1 MATSDQADSPAL
13 RPLLMG
19 LLAWTPWL
27 GALAW
32 LGYRGTGLETA
43 GYLLTLTAVAGVMLT
58 LALLRA
64 LPFASRFRD
73 PELWVLQTVAGL
85 ALMVGWLRFVEPGG
99 HLLLMLATLPW
110 LAWHGLRL
118 GSLATGIL
126 AVVAASAA
134 VLLPIVGEL
143 GRSGLMLTEADL
155 EKGLAYLLAAGGVLI
170 GVSAVDLARAA
181 AGGRTR
187 GLRRALEEANRPHLL
202 DRDELV
208 AVFER
213 EKARVQRQKDVFS
226 VCIMEVDDLN
236 RLHLE
241 RGPETTES
249 VCQAFGNCILA
260 RVRQLDVVGRLE
272 ESDASIG
279 LYHGRHFIAILPGT
293 PIPGGVSFANR
304 IRHALAQ
311 VPLRVDGGRMHCSM
325 SAGVAQF
332 RRGEDFGSLL
342 VRAESALGRAHR
354 LGPDRVEKETAGEP
368 AEAR

>member
-1 MATSDQADSPAL
+1 
-13 RPLLMG
+13 MG

-27 GALAW
+27 GVLGW
-32 LGYRGTGLETA
+32 LSYRGTGMDTA
-43 GYLLTLTAVAGVMLT
+43 GYLLTLTVVAGVMLT
-58 LALLRA
+58 LALLRV
-64 LPFASRFRD
+64 LPFVSRFRD

-85 ALMVGWLRFVEPGG
+85 ALMIGWLRFVEPAG

-126 AVVAASAA
+126 AVTVAAVGV
-134 VLLPIVGEL
+134 VLPLVGEAA
-143 GRSGLMLTEADL
+143 RSGLMVSEAGV
-155 EKGLAYLLAAGGVLI
+155 EKGLAYLLAAGGMLI

-181 AGGRTR
+181 AGGRSR

-202 DRDELV
+202 DRDEMI

-236 RLHLE
+236 RFHLE
-241 RGPETTES
+241 RGPEVAEN

-272 ESDASIG
+272 ESDPSIG

-293 PIPGGVSFANR
+293 PIPGAVSFANR

-311 VPLRVDGGRMHCSM
+311 VPLRVDGGRMQCSM
-325 SAGVAQF
+325 SAGVAQY

-342 VRAESALGRAHR
+342 LRAESALSRAHR
-354 LGPDRVEKETAGEP
+354 LGPDRVEKETAGDP
-368 AEAR
+368 AASRSP